1 MIPPLFDY
9 VRPRSVEEAV
19 AALGE
24 HGGDG
29 DAKVLAGG
37 QSLLPVL
44 RLRLGY
50 PTVLVDLGR
59 AVGFHGVREEADALV
74 IGAMTTHYEVMTSKL
89 VRAHCGLLAEATS
102 TVADPAVRHRG
113 TFGGSLSHADP
124 AGDLPTVARA
134 FDATMVVAGPG
145 GLRTVPAAEF
155 FLDHMTTALEPGDV
169 LVEVQ
174 LPKLGS
180 GWGYRYEKFNRV
192 AQSWAIVGVAALVR
206 RSNGVIAEARIG
218 LTNMGSTPMR
228 ATGTE
233 DALAGRAPADD
244 AVASA
249 AALAA
254 EGTAPPSDLNG
265 RADYREHLA
274 RVLTRRAVLA
284 AAARTR

>member
-1 MIPPLFDY
+1 
-9 VRPRSVEEAV
+9 
-19 AALGE
+19 
-24 HGGDG
+24 
-29 DAKVLAGG
+29 
-37 QSLLPVL
+37 VL

-59 AVGFHGVREEADALV
+59 AVGFHGVREEADMLV

-89 VRAHCGLLAEATS
+89 VRARCGLLAEATS

-124 AGDLPTVARA
+124 AGDLPTVARV

-145 GLRTVPAAEF
+145 GLRTAPASEF
-155 FLDHMTTALEPGDV
+155 FLDHMTTALEPEEV
-169 LVEVQ
+169 LVEVR

-180 GWGYRYEKFNRV
+180 DWGYRYEKFTRV

-206 RSNGVIAEARIG
+206 RSNGIIAEARIG
-218 LTNMGSTPMR
+218 LTNMGSTPLR
-228 ATGTE
+228 ATATE
-233 DALAGRAPADD
+233 DALTGRAPADE
-244 AVASA
+244 AIASA